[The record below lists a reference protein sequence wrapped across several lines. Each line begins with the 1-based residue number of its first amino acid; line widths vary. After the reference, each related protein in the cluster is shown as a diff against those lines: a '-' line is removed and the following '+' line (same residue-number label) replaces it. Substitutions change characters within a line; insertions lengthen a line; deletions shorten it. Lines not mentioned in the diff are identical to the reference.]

1 MTPAERAQA
10 VALLSSAEA
19 LRSQGAAL
27 MHLAEA
33 QVQAANALL
42 GAEPPSVSPE
52 MNGALAKIFGEK
64 PEPPQRYFGSGVRPP
79 PDGDAAGT

>member
-10 VALLSSAEA
+10 VALLTSAEA
-19 LRSQGAAL
+19 MRAQGAAL

-42 GAEPPSVSPE
+42 GAEPPSVES
-52 MNGALAKIFGEK
+52 NGAIDKIFEK
-64 PEPPQRYFGSGVRPP
+64 PPAPRHYGSVNRVMDVAP
-79 PDGDAAGT
+79 